1 MSRYPACLDDKWGGS
16 GLHFLMRPN
25 LRPNPIITPATAT
38 PPILC
43 INVSRLGHILRP
55 FPQLPQFPSI
65 FIPSCLLVWYLQ
77 PLPNV
82 LIIRSLPADR
92 LVAELV
98 GLVEKAGICWPIIC
112 IVVLSLA

>member
-1 MSRYPACLDDKWGGS
+1 MSRYPPCLDDKGGS

-38 PPILC
+38 PANP
-43 INVSRLGHILRP
+43 VDQRHILRP

-82 LIIRSLPADR
+82 LIIRLLPADR

-98 GLVEKAGICWPIIC
+98 GLVEKTNICWPIIC